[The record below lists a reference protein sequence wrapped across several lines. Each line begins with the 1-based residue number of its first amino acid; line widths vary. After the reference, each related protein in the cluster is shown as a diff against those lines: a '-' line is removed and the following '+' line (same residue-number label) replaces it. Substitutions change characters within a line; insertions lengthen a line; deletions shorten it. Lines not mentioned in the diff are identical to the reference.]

1 MNDVKK
7 TMKHLWMVEDVPARG
22 DREAKSFWTKIGVA
36 FENRDGS
43 YSLNLAAI
51 PVNGRL
57 QMRDPAPELPREGQA
72 AIGAAA

>member
-1 MNDVKK
+1 MNDTKK

-22 DREAKSFWTKIGVA
+22 EREAKSFWTKIGVA

-57 QMRDPAPELPREGQA
+57 QMRDPAPELPRDTS
-72 AIGAAA
+72 IAAAA